1 MFLLIQFALLRPM
14 ENPQITVKFLLT
26 KKLVGN
32 MLVKL
37 IPFGLCAGRKENK
50 GQRVIKVTRARK
62 VLKDRKVSK
71 AIKAT
76 PVKKATKATLAPKD
90 QLA

>member
-1 MFLLIQFALLRPM
+1 MFLLIQFVLLRPT
-14 ENPQITVKFLLT
+14 ENPQITVKFLLI
-26 KKLVGN
+26 KKLVGS

-50 GQRVIKVTRARK
+50 DQKAIKATRAHK
-62 VLKDRKVSK
+62 VLKARKVSK

-76 PVKKATKATLAPKD
+76 PVQKVIKVTLDPKD

>member
-1 MFLLIQFALLRPM
+1 
-14 ENPQITVKFLLT
+14 
-26 KKLVGN
+26 

-50 GQRVIKVTRARK
+50 DQKAIKVTRVRK
-62 VLKDRKVSK
+62 ALKGHKVSK
-71 AIKAT
+71 AIKEILAQ
-76 PVKKATKATLAPKD
+76 KAIRVTLDPKD

>member
-1 MFLLIQFALLRPM
+1 MFLLIQFVLLRPT
-14 ENPQITVKFLLT
+14 ENPQITVKFLLI
-26 KKLVGN
+26 KKLVGS
-32 MLVKL
+32 MLAKL

-50 GQRVIKVTRARK
+50 DQKAIKATKARK

-71 AIKAT
+71 AIKEIL
-76 PVKKATKATLAPKD
+76 VQKATRATLDPKD

>member
-1 MFLLIQFALLRPM
+1 MFLLIQFALLRPT

-26 KKLVGN
+26 KKLVGS

-37 IPFGLCAGRKENK
+37 IPFGLCAGRKGNK
-50 GQRVIKVTRARK
+50 GQRVIKVTRGRK
-62 VLKDRKVSK
+62 VLKDRKVLK
-71 AIKAT
+71 AKKAT
-76 PVKKATKATLAPKD
+76 PVQKAIRATLDPKD